1 MRSINASATKARA
14 TTHTARAPAPVAV
27 MANRDDERIDVLMN
41 NTIVPPV
48 PPRRPAPVR
57 GLGFALP
64 LITLSWLVLF
74 GTVAMAA
81 VRIQRF
87 ELAPGEAMTVAPRI
101 EFAASSTGT
110 KVPERFR
117 ATNGIKFVTAFGGQL
132 SILDSVLG
140 WIDPHVQVDTY
151 KEHFGT
157 STPSTSRRLGFQAM
171 IGAKQIA
178 EFVAM
183 KKLGLDVNLVMG
195 RVVIEELVC
204 EGAPVKNA
212 ACTNLQVGETITHF
226 DGVATPTLTE
236 LTAQMKGH
244 VVGDTVELT
253 VIPYDTQ
260 ATTPDLTKSEKR
272 TVQLMANADD
282 PTRPIIGFVPADTR
296 TVSLPFEVQISTT
309 DIGGPSAGLAFT
321 LALLDELTS
330 GNLMGTSHVVA
341 TGTISEDG
349 SVGAIGALE
358 QKAVAVKAS
367 GADLF
372 LVPAGQSA
380 DEMKRARHAAGP
392 RVEIV
397 QVATLDEAL
406 QALHDHGGG
415 TLGATAT

>member
-101 EFAASSTGT
+101 EFAESSTGT

-117 ATNGIKFVTAFGGQL
+117 TTNGIKFVTAFGGQL

-183 KKLGLDVNLVMG
+183 KKLGLDVKLVMG

-204 EGAPVKNA
+204 NGAPVTNA

-226 DGVATPTLTE
+226 NGVATPTLTE
-236 LTAQMKGH
+236 LAAQMKGH

-253 VIPYDTQ
+253 VIPYDAA
-260 ATTPDLTKSEKR
+260 ATKPDATKSEKR
-272 TVQLMANADD
+272 IVQLMANADD

-296 TVSLPFEVQISTT
+296 TVSLPFDVQISTT

-406 QALHDHGGG
+406 QALHGHGGA
-415 TLGATAT
+415 TLGATAA

>member
-1 MRSINASATKARA
+1 MRSTNASAIKAKA

-27 MANRDDERIDVLMN
+27 MANKDDERIEALMN
-41 NTIVPPV
+41 DTIVPPV
-48 PPRRPAPVR
+48 PPRRPAPQ
-57 GLGFALP
+57 GLGLALP
-64 LITLSWLVLF
+64 LITMSWLVLF
-74 GTVAMAA
+74 GIIAMAA

-87 ELAPGEAMTVAPRI
+87 ELAPGEAMAVAPRI
-101 EFAASSTGT
+101 EFASSSRG
-110 KVPERFR
+110 VVAPQRFR
-117 ATNGIKFVTAFGGQL
+117 TSNGIKFVTAFGGQM
-132 SILDSVLG
+132 SILDSILG

-157 STPSTSRRLGFQAM
+157 STPTTSRRLGFQAM

-178 EFVAM
+178 EYVAM
-183 KKLGLDVNLVMG
+183 KKLGLNVNLVMG

-204 EGAPVKNA
+204 QGAPKKNA
-212 ACTNLQVGETITHF
+212 ACSTLSVGETITQI
-226 DGVATPTLTE
+226 DGVATPTLAE
-236 LTAQMKGH
+236 LAAQMKSH
-244 VVGDTVELT
+244 AVGDTVELT
-253 VIPYDTQ
+253 VIPYDAS
-260 ATTPDLTKSEKR
+260 ATTPDLTKAEKR
-272 TVQLMANADD
+272 TVQLMANTND
-282 PTRPIIGFVPADTR
+282 PTHPIIGFVPADTR
-296 TVSLPFEVQISTT
+296 TVSLPFEVQITTT

-330 GNLMGTSHVVA
+330 GNLMGKSHVVA

-380 DEMKRARHAAGP
+380 DEMKRARQAAGQG
-392 RVEIV
+392 VTIV

-406 QALHDHGGG
+406 AVLRTHGGG
-415 TLGATAT
+415 ALQATTA

>member
-1 MRSINASATKARA
+1 
-14 TTHTARAPAPVAV
+14 
-27 MANRDDERIDVLMN
+27 MN
-41 NTIVPPV
+41 NTILPPV
-48 PPRRPAPVR
+48 PPRRPAPLR

-64 LITLSWLVLF
+64 LITLSWIVLF
-74 GTVAMAA
+74 GIIAMAA
-81 VRIQRF
+81 LRIQRF
-87 ELAPGEAMTVAPRI
+87 ELAPGEAMAVAPRI
-101 EFAASSTGT
+101 EFAKSTTGT

-117 ATNGIKFVTAFGGQL
+117 TKNGIKFVTAFGGQL

-178 EFVAM
+178 EYVAM
-183 KKLGLDVNLVMG
+183 KKLGLDVKLVMG

-204 EGAPVKNA
+204 NGAPKKNA
-212 ACTNLQVGETITHF
+212 ACTNLEVGETITHL
-226 DGVATPTLTE
+226 DGVATSTLTE
-236 LTAQMKGH
+236 LAAQMKGH

-253 VIPYDTQ
+253 VIPYD
-260 ATTPDLTKSEKR
+260 AMAAAPDETKAEKR
-272 TVQLMANADD
+272 TVQLMANADN

-296 TVSLPFEVQISTT
+296 KVSLPFDVKISTT

-330 GNLMGTSHVVA
+330 GNLMGESHVVA

-358 QKAVAVKAS
+358 QKAVAVAAS
-367 GADLF
+367 GADIF
-372 LVPAGQSA
+372 LVPAGQSP
-380 DEMKRARHAAGP
+380 DEVKRARQAAGSK
-392 RVEIV
+392 VKIV

-406 QALHDHGGG
+406 AVLRTNGGDALS
-415 TLGATAT
+415 ATTA

>member
-1 MRSINASATKARA
+1 
-14 TTHTARAPAPVAV
+14 
-27 MANRDDERIDVLMN
+27 MN
-41 NTIVPPV
+41 NPIVPPV
-48 PPRRPAPVR
+48 PPRRNAPLR
-57 GLGFALP
+57 GLGYALP
-64 LITLSWLVLF
+64 LITLSWIVLF
-74 GTVAMAA
+74 GIVVMAA

-101 EFAASSTGT
+101 EFAKSSTGT
-110 KVPERFR
+110 NVPERFR
-117 ATNGIKFVTAFGGQL
+117 STNGIKFVTAFGGQL

-157 STPSTSRRLGFQAM
+157 STPSTSRRIGFQAM

-183 KKLGLDVNLVMG
+183 KKLELDVKLVMG
-195 RVVIEELVC
+195 RIVIEELVC
-204 EGAPVKNA
+204 NGAPKKNA
-212 ACTNLQVGETITHF
+212 ACTNLEVGDTITHF
-226 DGVATPTLTE
+226 NGVATPALTD
-236 LTAQMKGH
+236 LTSQMKGH
-244 VVGDTVELT
+244 VVGDSVELT
-253 VIPYDTQ
+253 VIPYDAR
-260 ATTPDLTKSEKR
+260 ATTPDESKAEKR

-296 TVSLPFEVQISTT
+296 TVTLPFEVKISTS

-341 TGTISEDG
+341 TGTISDDG

-380 DEMKRARHAAGP
+380 DEMKRARHAAGSK
-392 RVEIV
+392 VKIV

-406 QALHDHGGG
+406 EVLRANGGNALS
-415 TLGATAT
+415 ATSA